1 MVRVEKAEALRL
13 VLLSGSDE
21 REGRKA
27 GNGADN
33 MAGLKSLGSLW
44 SSEIILKIIVEK
56 PQGFRLGRE
65 AITFAPLRKFSG

>member
-13 VLLSGSDE
+13 VLLSGSDV

-33 MAGLKSLGSLW
+33 MAGLTSLGSLW
-44 SSEIILKIIVEK
+44 SSEIILKIIVKK
-56 PQGFRLGRE
+56 P
-65 AITFAPLRKFSG
+65 